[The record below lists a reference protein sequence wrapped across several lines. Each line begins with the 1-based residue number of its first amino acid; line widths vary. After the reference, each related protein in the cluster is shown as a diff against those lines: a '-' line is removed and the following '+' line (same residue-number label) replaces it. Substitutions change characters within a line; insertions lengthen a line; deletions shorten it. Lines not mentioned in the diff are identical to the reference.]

1 MMMTKTPL
9 QMRREA
15 EEKKNPRLAEPLGKP
30 DPSKRPI
37 LTRARA

>member
-9 QMRREA
+9 QLRREA
-15 EEKKNPRLAEPLGKP
+15 EERKSPRPAEPLGKP

-37 LTRARA
+37 LARARA